1 MRMIGHMILR
11 KNLDSDDKLGLK
23 VVGGTIDANGRL
35 SAIVEKVKHGS
46 IADLEGHIQAGKLS
60 RVSNNNNKTL
70 AFVCLFVSDL

>member
-60 RVSNNNNKTL
+60 CVPNNNSKTL

>member
-60 RVSNNNNKTL
+60 RVSNNNETL